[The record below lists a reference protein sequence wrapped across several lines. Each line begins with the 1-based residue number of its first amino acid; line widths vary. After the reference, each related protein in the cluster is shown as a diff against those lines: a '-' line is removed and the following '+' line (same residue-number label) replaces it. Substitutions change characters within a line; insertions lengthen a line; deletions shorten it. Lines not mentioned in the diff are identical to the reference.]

1 MAERDPAAVQAMFDR
16 LARRYDLVNTI
27 LSGGADARWRRKTA
41 RTARLPADGRAL
53 DVACGSGKLTR
64 ELQRA
69 LGPAGLAVGLDFSAG
84 MLRIAGRHAGGQV
97 YVRGDALRLPFG
109 DAGFDAVTVAF
120 GLRNLA
126 DPELGLREMVRV
138 LRTGGRAL
146 VLQFVRPRPGP
157 VGAVYRAYLRHGLP
171 RIGGLVSGQ
180 PTAYRYLSQTVDSYR
195 SPEQLVELA
204 ARAGWRD
211 PRIELLTLGT
221 VGLLSGTR

>member
-1 MAERDPAAVQAMFDR
+1 MFDR

-84 MLRIAGRHAGGQV
+84 MLRIAGRHAGGPV

-120 GLRNLA
+120 GL
-126 DPELGLREMVRV
+126 
-138 LRTGGRAL
+138 
-146 VLQFVRPRPGP
+146 
-157 VGAVYRAYLRHGLP
+157 
-171 RIGGLVSGQ
+171 
-180 PTAYRYLSQTVDSYR
+180 
-195 SPEQLVELA
+195 
-204 ARAGWRD
+204 
-211 PRIELLTLGT
+211 
-221 VGLLSGTR
+221 